1 MKTDKDIE
9 NLLMSGKKLSLST
22 HEKESIKTTLLEHAR
37 ETLKHDTRAIP
48 SPWTSW
54 VFRGSVSFASLLIV
68 FVGTAYA
75 SQDSLP
81 GEPLYAMKV
90 HVVEE
95 MVAFSKM
102 DPSEHIA
109 YDISLMETRLAELQI
124 LAVQKEIPES
134 DDLEVISDQIDEHI
148 DDIAENLSTADNS
161 TMTHEEKI
169 DILAKLSSV
178 SKAQSKVTRNEAR
191 FVNISNTVSDSH
203 ESTTDALESAVD
215 DFVEEESIEAVGE
228 YLSDQIT
235 EVGEQVSAST
245 TNEGTRDSARR
256 HLYDVDE
263 ALVDGDTAEA
273 IVSILEAQ
281 QEIDSEEYLDEDPN
295 TEGEIT
301 N

>member
-9 NLLMSGKKLSLST
+9 NLLMSGKKLSLSV
-22 HEKESIKTTLLEHAR
+22 HDKASIKTTLLLYAEK
-37 ETLKHDTRAIP
+37 TLKHDTRDIP

-54 VFRGSVSFASLLIV
+54 VLRGSVSFASLLIV
-68 FVGTAYA
+68 FMGTAYA

-95 MVAFSKM
+95 MIAFTKTT
-102 DPSEHIA
+102 PEEQVA
-109 YDISLMETRLAELQI
+109 YDIELMEHRLDEI
-124 LAVQKEIPES
+124 KEIVSQDTDVTSE
-134 DDLEVISDQIDEHI
+134 DLIVLTDQIDEHVTDVTTTLESATSDHI
-148 DDIAENLSTADNS
+148 PNG
-161 TMTHEEKI
+161 EKI
-169 DILAKLSSV
+169 RVLAKLSGV
-178 SKAQSKVTRNEAR
+178 TQAQTKVAKGEPDLAEVAETIKE
-191 FVNISNTVSDSH
+191 SQ
-203 ESTTDALESAVD
+203 ESTTDAMATTIE
-215 DFVEEESIEAVGE
+215 DFVEDESALVVNE

-235 EVGEQVSAST
+235 DVGEYVNAST
-245 TNEGTRDSARR
+245 TDESARDSAER
-256 HLYDVDE
+256 HLYDVEE

-295 TEGEIT
+295 TEVEIT